1 MRAATVRP
9 VRFPWSAWERPARLE
24 THALQHSISVS
35 LASES
40 CALTRKAGRGA
51 SIFRG
56 VDSSRRAA
64 STLRETTANLEVD
77 GTIKP
82 LSERSFVEPVVRLI
96 PLGGLGEIGLN
107 MMLVECGEDL
117 IAIDCGL
124 MFPDDELPGIDHV
137 IPDFTYALARRA
149 GFRAVV
155 LTHGHEDHIGALP
168 YLLRQATVPVYGTP
182 MTLALVAERLR
193 EHGLAEAADLRTI
206 RARQRVEAGPFG
218 IEAIRV
224 THSIVD
230 GIGLAIDTPAGTVV
244 HTGDFKLDPSPLDG
258 ELPDYRR
265 FAELGEQGVLVLC
278 SDSTN
283 ADRPGHTGSEVEVG
297 QALATRFEGASG
309 RIIVATFAS
318 HIHRIQQVLTL
329 ASRTGR
335 RVALL
340 GMSMQKNVTI
350 AAELGY
356 LRVPDGVLV
365 PLEELDE
372 LPAHRQVILSTGSQ
386 GEPNSAMALMAAAE
400 HKYVRVERGDLV
412 IISARVIPGNERTIG
427 RVVNALYRLGAEV
440 LYEDNAFVHVSGHAS
455 QEDLKLMFNL
465 TRPRYFI
472 PVHGEYR
479 HLLAHARLAESVGI
493 GPDRVFLIEDG
504 TGVEVSKTTA
514 RRVGPFPAGRVLVD
528 GKSIG
533 DIGAVVLRDRQLL
546 SEDGLVAVSLAV
558 DREGAVVAG
567 PEIASRGFVYVKEN
581 EPLLEELK
589 KAVLAALAERDPEA
603 PSDREQVG
611 ATVRS
616 TVRHFVNQRFRRKP
630 VVLPIILEV

>member
-1 MRAATVRP
+1 M
-9 VRFPWSAWERPARLE
+9 
-24 THALQHSISVS
+24 
-35 LASES
+35 
-40 CALTRKAGRGA
+40 
-51 SIFRG
+51 
-56 VDSSRRAA
+56 
-64 STLRETTANLEVD
+64 
-77 GTIKP
+77 
-82 LSERSFVEPVVRLI
+82 EPIVRLI

-107 MMLVECGEDL
+107 MMLIESGDDL
-117 IAIDCGL
+117 IAVDCGL

-137 IPDFTYALARRA
+137 IPDFTYALARRS

-168 YLLRQATVPVYGTP
+168 YLLREAEVPVYGTP
-182 MTLALVAERLR
+182 LTLALVAERLR
-193 EHGLAEAADLRTI
+193 EHGLAEGADLRPI
-206 RARQRVEAGPFG
+206 RPRQRIEAGPFS
-218 IEAIRV
+218 IEPIRV
-224 THSIVD
+224 THSIAD
-230 GIGLAIDTPAGTVV
+230 GIGLAIDTPAGTIV

-258 ELPDYRR
+258 ERPDYRR
-265 FAELGEQGVLVLC
+265 FAELGERGVLVLC

-283 ADRPGHTGSEVEVG
+283 VERPGHTPSEMDVG
-297 QALATRFEGASG
+297 QALGTRFDGASG
-309 RIIVATFAS
+309 RIILATFAS

-329 ASRTGR
+329 AARTNR

-356 LRVPDGVLV
+356 LRVPDGVIV
-365 PLEELDE
+365 PLEELGE

-386 GEPNSAMALMAAAE
+386 GEPNSALALMAAGE

-412 IISARVIPGNERTIG
+412 IVSARVIPGNERTIS

-479 HLLAHARLAESVGI
+479 HLLGHARLAESVGI
-493 GPDRVFLIEDG
+493 TPDRVFLIEDG
-504 TGVEVSKTTA
+504 MGVEFSPTA
-514 RRVGPFPAGRVLVD
+514 ARVAGRFPAGRVLVD
-528 GKSIG
+528 GKSVG

-546 SEDGLVAVSLAV
+546 AEDGLVAVSLAV
-558 DREGAVVAG
+558 DRHGAVVAG

-581 EPLLEELK
+581 EPLLEEMK
-589 KAVLAALAERDPEA
+589 KVVLAALAERDPDL
-603 PSDREQVG
+603 PSDRELIG

-616 TVRHFVNQRFRRKP
+616 AVRHFTNQRFRRRP